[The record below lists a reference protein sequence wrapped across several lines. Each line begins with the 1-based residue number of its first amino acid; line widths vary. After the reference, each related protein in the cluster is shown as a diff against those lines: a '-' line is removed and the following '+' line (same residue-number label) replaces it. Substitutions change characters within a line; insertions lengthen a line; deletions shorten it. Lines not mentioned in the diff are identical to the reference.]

1 MHIVPQTPLT
11 PGAAYHFTLHAG
23 DGTTVGS
30 WAFQAHQ
37 PLRIVATLPED
48 TQTDVPLTTGIEVT
62 FDQDGVVD
70 PASHFSIKP
79 TVAGRYGDARACAL
93 VRARRASDTVDDL
106 HRDCVW
112 WGRGRRDR
120 RAAGAGRHLPLR
132 DGNGRR
138 PARAQSHVP
147 VPRRSLRIGHRGQSD
162 HLALGLPGRAG
173 RRRAASPASD
183 PRHARGLS
191 DRRSRRGDRCLPTH
205 PVVPALEP
213 LFVDGPGADRGT
225 DSALRL

>member
-37 PLRIVATLPED
+37 PLRIVTTLPED
-48 TQTDVPLTTGIEVT
+48 TQTDVPLATGVEVT

-79 TVAGRYGDARACAL
+79 AVAGRSETHGRVLSFVPDAPA
-93 VRARRASDTVDDL
+93 DTVDDL
-106 HRDCVW
+106 HRDCLW

-120 RAAGAGRHLPLR
+120 RAPGAGRHLPLR

-138 PARAQSHVP
+138 PAGAQSHVP
-147 VPRRSLRIGHRGQSD
+147 VPRRSLRIGHGGQPD
-162 HLALGLPGRAG
+162 HLVLGLPGRVG
-173 RRRAASPASD
+173 RRAASPASD

-191 DRRSRRGDRCLPTH
+191 DRRSGRGDRCLPTH
-205 PVVPALEP
+205 PIVPALES
-213 LFVDGPGADRGT
+213 LFVGGPGADHGP